1 MSYTGR
7 CWYCGSEDV
16 EEYSDGSC
24 ECMECGEK
32 WGGRRYV
39 QQQVQRPRYRRQYSR
54 ADESKEW
61 ERSMRPYREKWRNGG
76 VQSPLTSPTI
86 KNQGNKWYDAEIQ
99 ITNGCAIPAILYF
112 TMAVIIYGFAGLMLY
127 AACSS

>member
-1 MSYTGR
+1 MAYTGR

-24 ECMECGEK
+24 ECMECGET

-39 QQQVQRPRYRRQYSR
+39 QEQVQRPRYRKQYSR
-54 ADESKEW
+54 AGESKEW

-76 VQSPLTSPTI
+76 AKSPLTHLTV
-86 KNQGNKWYDAEIQ
+86 KNEGKKWYDAEVQ
-99 ITNGCAIPAILYF
+99 VSDGCAVPAVLYF
-112 TMAVIIYGFAGLMLY
+112 TVAIIIYGFAGLMLY
-127 AACSS
+127 VACSS